1 MAARCEAAAA
11 VPVDLKL
18 LQIIRSLVEPTRSRS
33 EPEALARL
41 APARAPLTE
50 AIPFSILL
58 HQQVAVRAVITTRQ
72 LADRVVLV
80 AAPLAYRTRPVVL
93 EQSVKETL
101 AVPAERT
108 RLAVVV
114 ADRLLS
120 AAPVPIRL
128 LVMVAL
134 ALQIALVVR
143 RSHTLAV
150 VAVVDD
156 NHRVIRLAPAEP
168 AAAAL
173 VVMVARERA
182 ARRI

>member
-1 MAARCEAAAA
+1 M
-11 VPVDLKL
+11 
-18 LQIIRSLVEPTRSRS
+18 
-33 EPEALARL
+33 
-41 APARAPLTE
+41 
-50 AIPFSILL
+50 
-58 HQQVAVRAVITTRQ
+58 
-72 LADRVVLV
+72 VLV